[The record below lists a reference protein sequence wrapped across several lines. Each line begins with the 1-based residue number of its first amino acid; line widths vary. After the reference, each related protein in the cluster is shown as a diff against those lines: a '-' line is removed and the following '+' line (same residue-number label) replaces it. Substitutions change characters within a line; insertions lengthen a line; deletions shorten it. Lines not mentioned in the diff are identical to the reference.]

1 MGSDFE
7 KVSMS
12 SRLLQEMLSAT
23 LVTQSVALA
32 PGFPTVAMAAW
43 VTLTNQQAERN
54 TSFVF
59 RQTLYTT
66 KVSNVYLLVNFI
78 FFNYVLWHAG
88 SFITLVILS
97 TLVLGYCPGFCW
109 SNLHLKKTC
118 LWHAFDLTK
127 TTTCLCSYFGE
138 IEYRGNRGS
147 VITTTTWRSCP
158 ANCHGM

>member
-1 MGSDFE
+1 
-7 KVSMS
+7 MS

-78 FFNYVLWHAG
+78 FFNYVL
-88 SFITLVILS
+88 
-97 TLVLGYCPGFCW
+97 
-109 SNLHLKKTC
+109 
-118 LWHAFDLTK
+118 
-127 TTTCLCSYFGE
+127 
-138 IEYRGNRGS
+138 
-147 VITTTTWRSCP
+147 
-158 ANCHGM
+158 